1 MIDSLPL
8 LYLTVMR
15 EKCISEVLNAT
26 ISFVMR
32 IAIQGDAGSFHDEA
46 AKLWT
51 NNDVEIVPA
60 SSFPE
65 TFKAVENNQAEA
77 LIVAIENSLYGGINQ
92 VYDLIEEYGYP
103 IIGEIHLPIHHQLIS
118 KGTADTITDI
128 YSHPVALAQCETY
141 LDTHFPHAE
150 RHEYHDTAAAVAHIK
165 QLNNPA
171 TAAIASEVAAHMHTM
186 PIVASN
192 IEDNPA
198 NFTRFLVLQP
208 DGAAP
213 KDANRTSLVL
223 TTGNTPGSLAQFLTI
238 FAAKN
243 INLSKLQS
251 RPIVGT
257 PWKYRFYL
265 VVDVAGSELAAAL
278 DEISPLTSSLTVLG
292 QYRHSL

>member
-1 MIDSLPL
+1 MTIESL
-8 LYLTVMR
+8 
-15 EKCISEVLNAT
+15 
-26 ISFVMR
+26 
-32 IAIQGDAGSFHDEA
+32 
-46 AKLWT
+46 
-51 NNDVEIVPA
+51 
-60 SSFPE
+60 SSLCFPE

-92 VYDLIEEYGYP
+92 VYDLIEKYGYP

-223 TTGNTPGSLAQFLTI
+223 TTGNTPGSLAQILTI

-251 RPIVGT
+251 YHHSDASASPESSVTASPSFHKVRTASSATTVSSSA
-257 PWKYRFYL
+257 R
-265 VVDVAGSELAAAL
+265 SRLAARRSRMPA
-278 DEISPLTSSLTVLG
+278 SACRTSTT
-292 QYRHSL
+292 

>member
-1 MIDSLPL
+1 
-8 LYLTVMR
+8 
-15 EKCISEVLNAT
+15 
-26 ISFVMR
+26 MR

-46 AKLWT
+46 AKVWT
-51 NNDVEIVPA
+51 NDDVEIVPA

-65 TFKAVENNQAEA
+65 TFKAVASGEAEA

-92 VYDLIEEYGYP
+92 VYDLIEKYGYP

-118 KGTADTITDI
+118 AGSPETITDI

-141 LDTHFPHAE
+141 LDTHYPYAE
-150 RHEYHDTAAAVAHIK
+150 RHEYHDTAAAVEHIK
-165 QLNNPA
+165 QLNPST
-171 TAAIASEVAAHMHTM
+171 TAAIASTVAASMHDM
-186 PIVASN
+186 PIIAKN

-208 DGAAP
+208 DGQAP
-213 KDANRTSLVL
+213 ENANRTSLVL
-223 TTGNTPGSLAQFLTI
+223 TTGNTPGSLAQILTI
-238 FAAKN
+238 FAQKN

-265 VVDVAGSELAAAL
+265 VVDTAGNEL
-278 DEISPLTSSLTVLG
+278 DEALGEIHPLTSSLTVLG
-292 QYRHSL
+292 QYHHSL